1 MEQQIHVLRMNQA
14 DLAEENSSLQTVLD
28 VKDKLLKAQAEQIA
42 ALQNELENHLY
53 SQSESER
60 ESENVPPAE
69 KLHDGTLRNVA
80 NHSLSG
86 TTADVPT
93 LFNELQQM
101 IVRLLHKVDSN
112 TRFLEAAQLTKQQK
126 ISNHLLS
133 PRNFVTPSTST
144 EDISIKY
151 KHFKNIYT
159 AIYHIILF

>member
-1 MEQQIHVLRMNQA
+1 MEQQIHVLRMNQT

-28 VKDKLLKAQAEQIA
+28 VKDKLLKAQAEQIV

-53 SQSESER
+53 SQSESEQ
-60 ESENVPPAE
+60 ESENVPVAE
-69 KLHDGTLRNVA
+69 KSHEGTQNVA
-80 NHSLSG
+80 ANSLSG
-86 TTADVPT
+86 TTADVPN
-93 LFNELQQM
+93 LFHELQQM

-144 EDISIKY
+144 EDISIK
-151 KHFKNIYT
+151 
-159 AIYHIILF
+159 